1 MMNERNALIVGIR
14 NQESVCTAIAQEIKR
29 AGYNIYA
36 TYQDETVYDSVK
48 SVADSLGIKKLF
60 KYDARKDEDLEQLA
74 EAVKAEGILLDS
86 LVHGISYGTVQGANL
101 NQPLLNVSWD
111 EFADAIRVE
120 AFSLVELSGQLL
132 DIFKEEASILALT
145 QRTRKVAIP
154 NFNVLGSAKAGLESI
169 IRGLAESLGKCKKIK
184 VNGISPGYFD
194 GDSLT
199 QVGDPSEILARAK
212 NRSPLKMNVTQ
223 ADIASLALRILENNS
238 LTGTIY
244 PIDCGEEI
252 IGNL

>member
-1 MMNERNALIVGIR
+1 MNEKNALIVGIKT
-14 NQESVCTAIAQEIKR
+14 EKSVGTAIAQKLKG

-36 TYQDETVYDSVK
+36 TYPDETVYEGVK
-48 SVADSLGIKKLF
+48 SVADSLGINKLF

-74 EAVKAEGILLDS
+74 QAVKAEGILLDS
-86 LVHGISYGTVQGANL
+86 LVHGTSYGTLAGANL
-101 NQPLLNVSWD
+101 HQPLLKVSWD

-132 DIFKEEASILALT
+132 DIFQEGASILALT
-145 QRTRKVAIP
+145 QRSSQVAIP

-194 GDSLT
+194 SDSLVQLGDS
-199 QVGDPSEILARAK
+199 SELLERAK
-212 NRSPLKMNVTQ
+212 NRSPLKINVTQ
-223 ADIASLALRILENNS
+223 ADLASLALSILENNS
-238 LTGTIY
+238 ITGTIY
-244 PIDCGEEI
+244 TIDCGEEI
-252 IGNL
+252 IANL